1 LVIQYNNNKSLPS
14 ELVINLPPGL
24 LEEASKD
31 YNISLSKSQLRELQK
46 EAETRFKVYCSRC
59 RKEGNL
65 NPSTGLPYAE
75 KE

>member
-1 LVIQYNNNKSLPS
+1 VVQYSNSKVLPL
-14 ELVINLPPGL
+14 ELTINLPPGL
-24 LEEASKD
+24 MEEASKD

-46 EAETRFKVYCSRC
+46 EAEIRFKAYCSRC

-65 NPSTGLPYAE
+65 DPSTGLPYAE